1 MHLAFSLHG
10 NAPILTLQR
19 LTVVLW
25 VRVAKNLYKREKAER
40 SELLSF
46 LQSNASLSEVKEIR
60 GWGQAR
66 ILNWASDKSE
76 FQDIYADMKPPN

>member
-1 MHLAFSLHG
+1 MG
-10 NAPILTLQR
+10 
-19 LTVVLW
+19 LW
-25 VRVAKNLYKREKAER
+25 VRVAENLYKREKAER

-46 LQSNASLSEVKEIR
+46 LQSNASLSEAKETR